1 MADRFLPPAGAT
13 SRSYPDCPAVW
24 AWAELLGL
32 DVAVVPGGLRV
43 SGAAVHL
50 DALDG
55 FVRVAGA
62 VGFGRGGEG

>member
-1 MADRFLPPAGAT
+1 MRFLPPAGST
-13 SRSYPDCPAVW
+13 SRSYPDCPAVREW
-24 AWAELLGL
+24 ASLLGL
-32 DVAVVPGGLRV
+32 DVAPERGGLRV